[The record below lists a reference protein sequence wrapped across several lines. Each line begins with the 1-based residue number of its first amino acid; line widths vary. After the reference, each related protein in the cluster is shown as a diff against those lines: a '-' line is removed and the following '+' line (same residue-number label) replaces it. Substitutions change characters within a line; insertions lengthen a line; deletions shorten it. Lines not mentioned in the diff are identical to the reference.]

1 MGNKEIDE
9 IRGLKW
15 QLSRQMHFN
24 RGEGINPVGGGDEF
38 LFFISLYLLF
48 LISCIPLWR
57 VL

>member
-1 MGNKEIDE
+1 MSNKEINE

-15 QLSRQMHFN
+15 KLSRHIHLN
-24 RGEGINPVGGGDEF
+24 RGEGINPIGVGDEF
-38 LFFISLYLLF
+38 LFFISLYSLF

>member
-1 MGNKEIDE
+1 MSNKEINE
-9 IRGLKW
+9 IRKLK
-15 QLSRQMHFN
+15 LESSRHMHLN

-38 LFFISLYLLF
+38 LFFISLYSLF